1 LALRKA
7 VESDL
12 EAILA
17 IFNHAVVNTTA
28 SFEIEPR
35 SLAAEEGWF
44 ADHDPPYEVIVWEE
58 GGVVKGWGSISR
70 TMVRAAYRYS
80 GELSVYVHPR
90 CRRRGIGEALL
101 SELMALGRASGF
113 HTLVGFISTDNA
125 PSIRLVEK
133 LGFRQ
138 AGLLEEIGR
147 KFDRWQSV
155 AIYQIM
161 C

>member
-1 LALRKA
+1 
-7 VESDL
+7 V
-12 EAILA
+12 
-17 IFNHAVVNTTA
+17 
-28 SFEIEPR
+28 
-35 SLAAEEGWF
+35 
-44 ADHDPPYEVIVWEE
+44 
-58 GGVVKGWGSISR
+58 GGRGHGGGLGSISR
-70 TMVRAAYRYS
+70 TMVRAAYRLS
-80 GELSVYVHPR
+80 GELSVYVHPQ

-101 SELMALGRASGF
+101 GELMALGRASGF

-147 KFDRWQSV
+147 KFDRWLSV